1 MRKWLLLLPFV
12 FIIKSATSQQIS
24 TFSNYI
30 LDPFSLNPALAGLQ
44 NCFDMKVGRR
54 VQWTDVYGAPEV
66 NFFSINFMLNRS
78 EKNSF
83 KKQGL
88 GLYFQNQ
95 KVGIFNTNYL
105 KLAYAYHLRLW
116 KRYKMSVGLF
126 GGIQQVGL
134 SNASFL
140 NTQDPAYKSD
150 RAYVVPEVS
159 PGIFLYTKKSGLGI
173 SLFQAYPKD
182 LGKIGDEARLR
193 QHVFMTFYH
202 KITYGYWNFMPST
215 LVRLNPYL
223 SPSADINF
231 LADYDNVI
239 AFGVGVRTFRSL
251 QANINIK
258 ILDKIRIGYTY
269 EIPFLQNSQQLGPTH
284 EFIVGFGNCFKNGP
298 KPKFICP
305 VFE

>member
-1 MRKWLLLLPFV
+1 MKGRVIVVSLF
-12 FIIKSATSQQIS
+12 FIVQSLCSQQIA

-30 LDPFSLNPALAGLQ
+30 LDPFSLNPAVAGLQ
-44 NCFDMKVGRR
+44 QCFEMRAGRR
-54 VQWTDVYGAPEV
+54 VQWTDLYGAPEV
-66 NFFSINFMLNRS
+66 NFFSINFMLNKS
-78 EKNSF
+78 ERNSF

-95 KVGIFNTNYL
+95 SVGIFNINYL
-105 KLAYAYHLRLW
+105 KIGYAYHLRLW
-116 KRYKMSVGLF
+116 KRYKMSMGVF
-126 GGIQQVGL
+126 GGMQQMGL
-134 SNASFL
+134 ADASFL
-140 NTQDPAYKSD
+140 NTQDPAYKSN

-182 LGKIGDEARLR
+182 WGKIGDQARLR
-193 QHVFMTFYH
+193 QHLFATFYH
-202 KITYGYWNFMPST
+202 KVTYGFWNFMPST
-215 LVRLNPYL
+215 LVRINPFL

-239 AFGVGVRTFRSL
+239 SFGAGVRTFRSL
-251 QANINIK
+251 QVNLNFK
-258 ILDKIRIGYTY
+258 LWDKFKVGYTY
-269 EIPFLQNSQQLGPTH
+269 EIPFLTNSQQLGPTH
-284 EFIVGFGNCFKNGP
+284 EVIIGFGNCFKNGP